1 MRNSILSL
9 VLVALF
15 SLTACNT
22 TDERL
27 PLLYGDWQGVSWT
40 RNGAPASSDPSQV
53 KFTFNEDFSYTAA
66 LGKQQEAGDFVFRD
80 SKLYTT
86 ATGDRK
92 VEKVVG
98 ILKLEGDSL
107 VFDMNRQGDPEKLVL
122 LRK

>member
-9 VLVALF
+9 VLLALF
-15 SLTACNT
+15 SLTACNSS
-22 TDERL
+22 DERL

-40 RNGAPASSDPSQV
+40 RNGAPASADPGQV
-53 KFTFNEDFSYTAA
+53 MFSFNEDFSYTAT
-66 LGKQQEAGDFVFRD
+66 LGQQKEEGDFVFRD

-86 ATGDRK
+86 ATGNSK

-122 LRK
+122 LRQ

>member
-9 VLVALF
+9 LLLALF

-22 TDERL
+22 SDERL
-27 PLLYGDWQGVSWT
+27 PILYGDWQGASWT
-40 RNGAPASSDPSQV
+40 RNGAPASMDPAQV
-53 KFTFNEDFSYTAA
+53 EFSFNEDFTYTAK
-66 LGKQQEAGDFVFRD
+66 LGKQTEGGSFVFRE

-86 ATGDRK
+86 ATGNSK

>member
-1 MRNSILSL
+1 MRNSILYL
-9 VLVALF
+9 VFVALF
-15 SLTACNT
+15 SLTACNSH
-22 TDERL
+22 DERL

-40 RNGAPASSDPSQV
+40 RNGAPASSDPAQV
-53 KFTFNEDFSYTAA
+53 KFSFKEDFSYTAS
-66 LGKQQEAGDFVFRD
+66 LGKQKEAGDFVFRD

-92 VEKVVG
+92 VEKVVA
-98 ILKLEGDSL
+98 IIKLEGDSL